1 MFNLRRADSAV
12 IDTHPDT
19 THTLRIDAAFPALEE
34 YASSLELNGLDSM
47 EYSHVPYVVL
57 LVKALGV
64 WRSSVSCGTV
74 LSMRMADLPQHDG
87 ALPSNSSDREAFKA
101 LLKSWRRNGEE
112 ENFDEALAQA
122 YRAWSASDVRSASS
136 PISLTMQVPSD
147 IQQLFEDDKCK
158 AVSKDVRF
166 ESVLWYTRLTR
177 KV

>member
-1 MFNLRRADSAV
+1 MIAADGMDMQDLAELIETDPGYILSFTLIIASNVEPLVEARLANLLWQGSGLTTHTTALTIIESQASTSNPDIPLIAVRTSGFVGRVRIQLNEHCSQFSVFNLRRADSAV

-74 LSMRMADLPQHDG
+74 LDDDG
-87 ALPSNSSDREAFKA
+87 
-101 LLKSWRRNGEE
+101 
-112 ENFDEALAQA
+112 
-122 YRAWSASDVRSASS
+122 
-136 PISLTMQVPSD
+136 
-147 IQQLFEDDKCK
+147 
-158 AVSKDVRF
+158 
-166 ESVLWYTRLTR
+166 
-177 KV
+177 